1 MNTHPE
7 DKDSLRSIVL
17 GGNSPDAKPSGVLA
31 PLDISPL
38 AIASA
43 PLPHFRWGIN
53 TILRHDPHAKIRATN
68 GCIYFG
74 AYSSRDLMTE
84 NEQIDMESW
93 GWTSRRRGSKAEW
106 VRRV

>member
-1 MNTHPE
+1 MSNPIKMNVAYNGTTLE
-7 DKDSLRSIVL
+7 VL
-17 GGNSPDAKPSGVLA
+17 
-31 PLDISPL
+31 
-38 AIASA
+38 
-43 PLPHFRWGIN
+43 WGIN
-53 TILRHDPHAKIRATN
+53 TILRYDPHAKIRATN

-93 GWTSRRRGSKAEW
+93 GWTSGERGSKAEW